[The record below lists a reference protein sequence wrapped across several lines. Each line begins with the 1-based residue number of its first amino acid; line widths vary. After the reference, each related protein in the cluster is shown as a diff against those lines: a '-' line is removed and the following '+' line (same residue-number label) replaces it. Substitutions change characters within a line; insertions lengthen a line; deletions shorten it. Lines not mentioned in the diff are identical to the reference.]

1 MVFFGCNSAF
11 FLLQTRQVEFLPKN
25 YILVSSDHD
34 IFPILFWIIQML
46 SSKLQTGLD
55 MYWLKQ
61 RDTSGT
67 AGFESLAAQ
76 CVTDGSLCY
85 FGPSSLC
92 RSFTRSPRVVLGF
105 LLTVLVIILTPR
117 GEILRGAPD
126 RGRLSVVL
134 YVFHFLILA
143 PTG

>member
-1 MVFFGCNSAF
+1 
-11 FLLQTRQVEFLPKN
+11 
-25 YILVSSDHD
+25 
-34 IFPILFWIIQML
+34 ML

-61 RDTSGT
+61 GDTSGT

-76 CVTDGSLCY
+76 CVTDGSLCLLWSQLSA
-85 FGPSSLC
+85 G
-92 RSFTRSPRVVLGF
+92 SFTRSPVWFWDF

-134 YVFHFLILA
+134 YVFHFLIIA
-143 PTG
+143 PTVDFLHTKLPYLLQIQSSQPGAGLQFCFLVSFDSSLVLAIVEFGV